1 MLWTVKCQLKKAL
14 GKNMENM
21 HTDVRVW
28 RVSFQYSKGKCLLKP
43 TKITDET
50 VVLLCVLAAPWPHIL
65 LFSWSHIV
73 IECITGKFLTGHKV
87 QHDKNSFEPSARSV
101 SMNLLET
108 CDEESCRA
116 SELLRRWIIINLL
129 FVGFYTRQRISLP
142 YFLPLFHS
150 GLVRNFQF
158 AIYKNPK

>member
-1 MLWTVKCQLKKAL
+1 MPIEKSTWK
-14 GKNMENM
+14 KNMENM

-50 VVLLCVLAAPWPHIL
+50 VVLPCVLAAPWPHIL

-73 IECITGKFLTGHKV
+73 IECITEKFLTGHKV
-87 QHDKNSFEPSARSV
+87 QHDKNSFVPSARSV

-108 CDEESCRA
+108 CDEESCRV

>member
-1 MLWTVKCQLKKAL
+1 M
-14 GKNMENM
+14 
-21 HTDVRVW
+21 
-28 RVSFQYSKGKCLLKP
+28 
-43 TKITDET
+43 
-50 VVLLCVLAAPWPHIL
+50 
-65 LFSWSHIV
+65 V
-73 IECITGKFLTGHKV
+73 IEYITGKFLTGHKV

-129 FVGFYTRQRISLP
+129 FVGFYTRQRIS

>member
-1 MLWTVKCQLKKAL
+1 MLLTVKCQLKKAL

-50 VVLLCVLAAPWPHIL
+50 VVLLCVGGSMTTHTLIFLVTH
-65 LFSWSHIV
+65 SHWIHYW
-73 IECITGKFLTGHKV
+73 KFLIGHKV
-87 QHDKNSFEPSARSV
+87 QHDKNSFEPSAGSV

-116 SELLRRWIIINLL
+116 LELLRRWIIINLL